1 LRTPQFE
8 FRIINDDGG
17 RYKPETAN
25 RNAQAFDK
33 AMQNPELIAEAK
45 RGGLSIAA
53 TSGEALTKLV
63 NDLLATRKDL
73 VDKMEELIK

>member
-1 LRTPQFE
+1 
-8 FRIINDDGG
+8 
-17 RYKPETAN
+17 
-25 RNAQAFDK
+25 
-33 AMQNPELIAEAK
+33 MQDPELIAEAK

-63 NDLLATRKDL
+63 NDLLATRKEL